1 MSRSQ
6 PSLQRQPVASA
17 PSSDVLRRIAAALLL
32 RASSALERLAL
43 AVGPAP
49 PPAWSAGIGATIEFQ
64 QEEDLS
70 GGALYA
76 DGVLVGR
83 LDGVRRL

>member
-1 MSRSQ
+1 MSPSPLTAARRRSAA
-6 PSLQRQPVASA
+6 SDTASVA
-17 PSSDVLRRIAAALLL
+17 LRRVAAGVLV
-32 RASSALERLAL
+32 RASVALERLAIV
-43 AVGPAP
+43 VGPAP
-49 PPAWSAGIGATIEFQ
+49 PPVWSSDSVVLEFHA
-64 QEEDLS
+64 EHGLS